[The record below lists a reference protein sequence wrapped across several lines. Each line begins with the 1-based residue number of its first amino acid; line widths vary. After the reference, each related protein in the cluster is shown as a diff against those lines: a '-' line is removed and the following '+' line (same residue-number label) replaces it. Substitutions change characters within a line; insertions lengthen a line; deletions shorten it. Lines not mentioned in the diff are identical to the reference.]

1 VDVLQAGKIV
11 LSTQVA
17 FPKKSTNEVYVSR
30 GYKGKE
36 DTPNEEDGVFRN
48 SLSGNMADSVI
59 GNLTDGYTLRKV
71 ITIG

>member
-1 VDVLQAGKIV
+1 
-11 LSTQVA
+11 
-17 FPKKSTNEVYVSR
+17 VYVSR

-71 ITIG
+71 IIIE